1 MTPLPQLATSEWVAW
16 RLDSAV
22 HAHAWDRG
30 EGAFRVGGRWNSR
43 GRRAV
48 YCAIDPACAIL
59 EVAVHKGFAALD
71 SVAHVLTSL
80 AISPSA
86 DVHRVDPDAVPN
98 PNWLVPAA
106 VGLGQQ
112 SFGDKLLAMH
122 DFVIIPSTV
131 SRFSWNV
138 VFDPARAAGHYR
150 QRSQMRFALD
160 PRLPP
165 KG

>member
-22 HAHAWDRG
+22 HAGVWDRG
-30 EGAFRVGGRWNSR
+30 EGAFRVGGRWSSR
-43 GRRAV
+43 GKRAV

-71 SVAHVLTSL
+71 NVAHVLTSL
-80 AISPSA
+80 AIMPGA
-86 DVHRVDPDAVPN
+86 DVYCVGPDAVPN
-98 PNWLVPAA
+98 PNWLIPAA
-106 VGLGQQ
+106 VSLGQQ
-112 SFGDKLLAMH
+112 SFGDKLLAAH
-122 DFVIIPSTV
+122 DFVLIPSTV

-138 VFDPARAAGHYR
+138 LFDPARAAGLYR
-150 QRSQMRFALD
+150 LRTQIRFALD